1 MAKSDESL
9 TAQEATMRTRPCS
22 ATPHRVLRTLAATLP
37 LAALLGA
44 APGRAAPNV
53 YYRAGAWHA
62 FTDKDDQGAA
72 VCGIATENQ
81 ADGRNLTLTYTIGGS
96 DLTFTAAKPSW
107 NIPDGTILEADMQID
122 RNEPWQA
129 QGEGHGTTVGWVV
142 SASEIRN
149 FDTQFRNG
157 TTLTLTFPS
166 GNEPPWSLSL
176 RGSTAASATLWRCV
190 QDLTDR
196 AKRATPASNAPA
208 SNAPAS
214 NAPATQPAGQAPTQP
229 FAPPSGQNAAP
240 ANGAA
245 APAPAD
251 GTAPQPT
258 PAPANGAAAPTPS
271 NGAPAPASGT
281 PAQTPS
287 PAGGTPAPATKP

>member
-1 MAKSDESL
+1 
-9 TAQEATMRTRPCS
+9 MRTSPCS

-53 YYRAGAWHA
+53 YYHAGAWHA

-72 VCGIATENQ
+72 VCGIATENPS
-81 ADGRNLTLTYTIGGS
+81 DGRSLTLTYTIGGS
-96 DLTFTAAKPSW
+96 DLTFTAAKSNW
-107 NIPDGTILEADMQID
+107 TIPEGTILEADMQID
-122 RNEPWQA
+122 GNGPWQA
-129 QGEGHGTTVGWVV
+129 QGNGHGTSVGWVV

-149 FDTQFRNG
+149 FNSQFRNG
-157 TTLTLTFPS
+157 STLSLTFPS

-196 AKRATPASNAPA
+196 AKNAAPVSNAPA
-208 SNAPAS
+208 PNASSSNAPAS
-214 NAPATQPAGQAPTQP
+214 NAPATQPGGQAPTQP
-229 FAPPSGQNAAP
+229 FAPSSAQTTAP
-240 ANGAA
+240 ANSAA

-251 GTAPQPT
+251 GTATQPT
-258 PAPANGAAAPTPS
+258 S
-271 NGAPAPASGT
+271 PASGT
-281 PAQTPS
+281 PAQTPA
-287 PAGGTPAPATKP
+287 PAGGAPTPATKP

>member
-1 MAKSDESL
+1 
-9 TAQEATMRTRPCS
+9 MRTSPCS
-22 ATPHRVLRTLAATLP
+22 ATPHRVTRTLAAVLP
-37 LAALLGA
+37 LAVLLGA
-44 APGRAAPNV
+44 TSARAAPNV
-53 YYRAGAWHA
+53 YYHAGAWHA

-107 NIPDGTILEADMQID
+107 AIPDGTILEADMQID

-149 FDTQFRNG
+149 FNAQLRNG
-157 TTLTLTFPS
+157 ATMTLTFPS
-166 GNEPPWSLSL
+166 GNETPWSLSL

-196 AKRATPASNAPA
+196 AKAAGTVPNAPP
-208 SNAPAS
+208 SS
-214 NAPATQPAGQAPTQP
+214 GPATQPAGQAPTQP
-229 FAPPSGQNAAP
+229 FAPPSAQTTAP
-240 ANGAA
+240 DNGTA
-245 APAPAD
+245 APAPAN
-251 GTAPQPT
+251 GTATQPT
-258 PAPANGAAAPTPS
+258 PAPATGTSTQPTSPTNGTPAPTP
-271 NGAPAPASGT
+271 APPASGT
-281 PAQTPS
+281 PAP
-287 PAGGTPAPATKP
+287 GTKP

>member
-1 MAKSDESL
+1 MAKPDESFM
-9 TAQEATMRTRPCS
+9 AQEATMRTSPCS
-22 ATPHRVLRTLAATLP
+22 AAPYRVTRTLAAALP
-37 LAALLGA
+37 LAVLLGA
-44 APGRAAPNV
+44 APSRAAPNV
-53 YYRAGAWHA
+53 YYHAGAWHA

-72 VCGIATENQ
+72 ICGIATENQ
-81 ADGRNLTLTYTIGGS
+81 ADGRNLTLTYTIGSS

-107 NIPDGTILEADMQID
+107 AIPDGTILEADMQID

-149 FDTQFRNG
+149 FDTQLRNG

-196 AKRATPASNAPA
+196 AKRAAPA
-208 SNAPAS
+208 SNAPTS
-214 NAPATQPAGQAPTQP
+214 NGPATQPAGQAPTQP
-229 FAPPSGQNAAP
+229 FPPPAAQTTAPSTGADTSAP
-240 ANGAA
+240 ANGTPTQ
-245 APAPAD
+245 PA
-251 GTAPQPT
+251 
-258 PAPANGAAAPTPS
+258 PAPANGTATQPTSPT
-271 NGAPAPASGT
+271 NGTPAPAQASPASGT
-281 PAQTPS
+281 PT
-287 PAGGTPAPATKP
+287 PATKP

>member
-9 TAQEATMRTRPCS
+9 MAQETPMRSSPCS
-22 ATPHRVLRTLAATLP
+22 GTPYRVTRTFVAALP
-37 LAALLGA
+37 LAVLLGA

-53 YYRAGAWHA
+53 YYHAGAWHA

-72 VCGIATENQ
+72 VCGIATANP
-81 ADGRNLTLTYTIGGS
+81 ADGRGLTLTYTIGGS
-96 DLTFTAAKPSW
+96 DLTFTAAKSSW
-107 NIPDGTILEADMQID
+107 TIPEGTVLEADMQID

-129 QGEGHGTTVGWVV
+129 QAAGHGNSMVWVV
-142 SASEIRN
+142 SASEIHT

-157 TTLTLTFPS
+157 STLTMTFPS
-166 GNEPPWSLSL
+166 GNEPPWALSLS
-176 RGSTAASATLWRCV
+176 GSTAASATLWRCV

-196 AKRATPASNAPA
+196 AKRATPA

>member
-1 MAKSDESL
+1 
-9 TAQEATMRTRPCS
+9 MRTSPCT
-22 ATPHRVLRTLAATLP
+22 AAPHRVTRTLAAALP
-37 LAALLGA
+37 LAVLLGA

-62 FTDKDDQGAA
+62 FTDKDAQGAA
-72 VCGIATENQ
+72 VCGIGTENPS
-81 ADGRNLTLTYTIGGS
+81 DGRSLTLTYTVGGS
-96 DLTFTAAKPSW
+96 DLTFTAVKSSW
-107 NIPDGTILEADMQID
+107 TIPEGTILEADMQIAP
-122 RNEPWQA
+122 NEPWQA
-129 QGEGHGTTVGWVV
+129 QGDGHGTSVSWVV

-196 AKRATPASNAPA
+196 AKAAAPA

-214 NAPATQPAGQAPTQP
+214 SAPTSNAPATQPGGQTPTQP
-229 FAPPSGQNAAP
+229 FAPPPAQTAAP
-240 ANGAA
+240 ANGTAAPASAPANATPTQPNAPANA
-245 APAPAD
+245 APAPS
-251 GTAPQPT
+251 QT
-258 PAPANGAAAPTPS
+258 P
-271 NGAPAPASGT
+271 PAS
-281 PAQTPS
+281 
-287 PAGGTPAPATKP
+287 GTPAPATKP

>member
-1 MAKSDESL
+1 V
-9 TAQEATMRTRPCS
+9 T
-22 ATPHRVLRTLAATLP
+22 RTLAAALP
-37 LAALLGA
+37 LAVLLGA

-53 YYRAGAWHA
+53 YYHAGAWHA

-107 NIPDGTILEADMQID
+107 NIPEGTILEADMQID
-122 RNEPWQA
+122 RNEAWQA
-129 QGEGHGTTVGWVV
+129 QGEGHGSTVGWVV
-142 SASEIRN
+142 SAFEIRN
-149 FDTQFRNG
+149 FNTQLRNG
-157 TTLTLTFPS
+157 ATMTLTFPS

-196 AKRATPASNAPA
+196 AKVAGPASNAPA
-208 SNAPAS
+208 SNAPTS

-229 FAPPSGQNAAP
+229 FAPPSAQTTAP
-240 ANGAA
+240 DNGAA
-245 APAPAD
+245 APAPAN
-251 GTAPQPT
+251 GTATQPT
-258 PAPANGAAAPTPS
+258 PAPATGTPTQPTSPTNGTPAS
-271 NGAPAPASGT
+271 TPAPASGT
-281 PAQTPS
+281 PTP
-287 PAGGTPAPATKP
+287 GTKP